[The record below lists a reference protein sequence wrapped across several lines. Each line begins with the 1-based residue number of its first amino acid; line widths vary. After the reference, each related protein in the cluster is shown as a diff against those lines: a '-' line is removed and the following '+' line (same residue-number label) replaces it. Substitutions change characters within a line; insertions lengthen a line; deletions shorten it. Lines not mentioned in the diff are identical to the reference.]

1 MFVAFRRKRKCQRIH
16 LMTTCLVLSVVMMC
30 WQQESG
36 IINHVKAYSY
46 RYLDS
51 GFLAI
56 NRSLTITREQAHVFS
71 NFRYLLDN
79 PDKCQDR
86 DILLLVL
93 IKTSPENFK
102 RRRAIRATWGNET
115 YIQKSL
121 GATVK
126 VLFVLGAIRTKDN
139 EPLWT
144 KRSGAIF
151 QEQLVEENSQH
162 RDLIQQDF
170 LDSFHNL
177 TLKLILQFQ
186 WMHQRCAHARF
197 FMTADDD
204 IFVHMPNLVRYLQA
218 ASSRGVTN
226 YWVGKVH
233 RGAPPIREKQS
244 KYYVPFEMYQWPI
257 YPDYT
262 AGAAYVVSKD
272 VAHGVYHAMLTLNAS
287 IYIDDVFM
295 GICGNAIGVSP
306 QDHVYF
312 AGEGRTPYHPCLYSQ
327 MMTSHGHVDNIYE
340 LWEATQ
346 TGETGSGLVASLY
359 CTAVK
364 VSLLCQPWYQETYPC
379 SAAFV

>member
-1 MFVAFRRKRKCQRIH
+1 MRKCQR
-16 LMTTCLVLSVVMMC
+16 LQLVTTCIVLSVVMVC

-36 IINHVKAYSY
+36 IINHVKSYSY

-56 NRSLTITREQAHVFS
+56 NRSLTVTREQAHAFS
-71 NFRYLLDN
+71 NFRYLLN
-79 PDKCQDR
+79 NLHKCQDR
-86 DILLLVL
+86 DILLLII
-93 IKTSPENFK
+93 IKTSPENFE

-126 VLFVLGAIRTKDN
+126 VLFALGAIRTKDN

-144 KRSGAIF
+144 KRNIF
-151 QEQLVEENSQH
+151 QEQLVDENSRH
-162 RDLIQQDF
+162 GDLIQQDF

-218 ASSRGVTN
+218 ASSRGVTDF
-226 YWVGKVH
+226 WVGKVH
-233 RGAPPIREKQS
+233 RGAPPIRKKQS
-244 KYYVPFEMYQWPI
+244 KYYVPFQMYQWPI

-272 VAHGVYHAMLTLNAS
+272 VAHRVYHAMLTLNAS

-306 QDHVYF
+306 QDHMYF

-327 MMTSHGHVDNIYE
+327 MMTSHGHVDDIYE

-346 TGETGSGLVASLY
+346 ARETSSGQAASFY

-364 VSLLCQPWYQETYPC
+364 VLLLCKPWYQETYPC
-379 SAAFV
+379 RAAFI